1 MILSN
6 FDADNSGA
14 ILTAIWLYRDCLLL
28 VDRNILEFERYN
40 IKLHK
45 RYYAGNNNGRY
56 LMINEKVHEEC
67 GVFGFFD
74 NDGYDVAKLA
84 YYGLYALQHRGQESC
99 GIAVNDDSVI
109 HLHKDNGLVNEVFT
123 PEILAGLKGTIA
135 VGHVRYSAANGIS
148 RENAQPLVSRYRKG
162 SLTIALN
169 GNIINA
175 DALRDELERSGA
187 LFQSTNSTEV
197 ILHVA
202 AHARA
207 NTSTIQEALRQ
218 VMDRLQGA
226 YSMIVMSPRKL
237 IAVRDPNGFR
247 PLVIGKLRNSYAIAS
262 ESAGLDVIG
271 AQFVRDVEPG
281 EIVTIDKSGIT
292 SIKHPDV
299 KPSLCVFEYVYFAR
313 PDSVI
318 DGVSVYQTRLEAG
331 RQLARN
337 CPADADLV
345 IGVPDSG
352 LNFAMGF
359 SEISGIP
366 YGEGLIKNRYTG
378 RTFIKPSQAERDMAV
393 SIKLNVLRSN
403 VAGKRIVMIDDSIV
417 RGTTCANIIR
427 ALKEAGATEVHM
439 RVASPPFL
447 WPCFFG
453 TDIPNRRD
461 LIAVKYT
468 QEQIREK
475 IGAESL
481 GYLPIESLDS
491 MGLRKDFEYCKA
503 CFTGNYP
510 INVDKELGGE

>member
-1 MILSN
+1 M
-6 FDADNSGA
+6 
-14 ILTAIWLYRDCLLL
+14 TRDK
-28 VDRNILEFERYN
+28 IQ
-40 IKLHK
+40 
-45 RYYAGNNNGRY
+45 
-56 LMINEKVHEEC
+56 EEC

-74 NDGYDVAKLA
+74 NDGYDAAKLA

-109 HLHKDNGLVNEVFT
+109 RLYKDCGLVNEVFT
-123 PEILAGLKGTIA
+123 QEILSGLKGSIA
-135 VGHVRYSAANGIS
+135 VGHVRYSASNGIS
-148 RENAQPLVSRYRKG
+148 RENAQPLVSRYFKG

-175 DALRDELERSGA
+175 DELREELERTGA
-187 LFQSTNSTEV
+187 LFQSMNSTEV
-197 ILHVA
+197 ILHMA
-202 AHARA
+202 ARA
-207 NTSTIQEALRQ
+207 RVNTKTIQDALRQ
-218 VMDRLQGA
+218 AMDRLKGA
-226 YSMIVMSPRKL
+226 YSMVLMSPRKL
-237 IAVRDPNGFR
+237 LAVRDPNGFR
-247 PLVIGKLRNSYAIAS
+247 PLVIGKLRNSYVIAS

-281 EIVTIDKSGIT
+281 EIVTIDKSGLT
-292 SIKHPDV
+292 SIKHPGAD
-299 KPSLCVFEYVYFAR
+299 PSLCIFEYVYFAR
-313 PDSVI
+313 PDSII
-318 DGVSVYQTRLEAG
+318 DGVSVYQARLEAG
-331 RQLARN
+331 RQLARS
-337 CPADADLV
+337 CPADANLV

-359 SEISGIP
+359 SEASGIP

-403 VAGKRIVMIDDSIV
+403 IAGKSIVMIDDSIV

-427 ALKEAGATEVHM
+427 TLKAAGATQVHM
-439 RVASPPFL
+439 RVASPPFM

-475 IGAESL
+475 IGADSL
-481 GYLPIESLDS
+481 GFLPVEAFES
-491 MGLRKDFEYCKA
+491 MGLRKDFKYCKA

-510 INVDKELGGE
+510 VPVKEELIGD